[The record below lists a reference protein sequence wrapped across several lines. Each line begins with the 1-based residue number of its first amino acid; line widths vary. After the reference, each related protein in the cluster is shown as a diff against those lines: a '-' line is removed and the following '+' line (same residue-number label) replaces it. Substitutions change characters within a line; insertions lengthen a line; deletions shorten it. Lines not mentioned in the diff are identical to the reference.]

1 MIIYSFPRFKSNS
14 KYLIINFII
23 YFFFIIMI
31 KQCNNGCWL
40 QRVNRSNT
48 ACRRYSGHRIPFWG
62 NTSTAS
68 ATHWIFHIWKPGW
81 TWTQRRKSSASIS
94 IPHKVCSTP
103 LIRISWS
110 FSTGPR
116 SPLSTRTIMVSI
128 SFIISHLNYS
138 HETWNYF
145 ILGFLTYSSSFD

>member
-1 MIIYSFPRFKSNS
+1 MIIVLKVIQSILSLFYN
-14 KYLIINFII
+14 I
-23 YFFFIIMI
+23 YFFITVR
-31 KQCNNGCWL
+31 QCNNRRWL
-40 QRVNRSNT
+40 QRVNKSNT

-81 TWTQRRKSSASIS
+81 TWTRRRKSSASIS

-138 HETWNYF
+138 HSLSKDG
-145 ILGFLTYSSSFD
+145 IISFWIF